1 MPRISRAVAVG
12 HPHHVTQ
19 RGNYRQTVFETDHD
33 YLLYLDWLKTYCQKY
48 SLKMWAY
55 CLMGNHVHFITV
67 PMEEDS
73 LARVFNTLHIR
84 YSQYINDRRNARGHL
99 WQGRFFSC
107 ILDERHVYAGV
118 KYVENNPVR
127 AGIARKAD
135 EYRWSSAQAHVRKI
149 ADPVLSGDCYLEK
162 KIKDWSEYLAS
173 FEDKFLIDAIRT
185 NTKTGRPCGEN
196 SFIAAIENLL
206 GRGLVAQPR
215 GRPKNRTVK

>member
-1 MPRISRAVAVG
+1 MPRISRVVAVG

-19 RGNYRQTVFETDHD
+19 RGNYRQTVFETDQD

-73 LARVFNTLHIR
+73 LARVFNTLHMR

-107 ILDERHVYAGV
+107 VLDERHLYAGV

-135 EYRWSSAQAHVRKI
+135 AYRWSSARAHVRKI

-162 KIKDWSEYLAS
+162 KIKDWSEYLS
-173 FEDKFLIDAIRT
+173 SL
-185 NTKTGRPCGEN
+185 
-196 SFIAAIENLL
+196 
-206 GRGLVAQPR
+206 
-215 GRPKNRTVK
+215 